1 MELERDGLRTR
12 LAETEGVLEQLR
24 AELQEV
30 EEQQQT
36 DAELVDGQFRDLE
49 ASLAQE
55 QEYRREVE
63 LEKESLERVSVVT
76 SLNHPPWAV
85 FISVS

>member
-1 MELERDGLRTR
+1 
-12 LAETEGVLEQLR
+12 
-24 AELQEV
+24 
-30 EEQQQT
+30 
-36 DAELVDGQFRDLE
+36 VDGQFRDLE